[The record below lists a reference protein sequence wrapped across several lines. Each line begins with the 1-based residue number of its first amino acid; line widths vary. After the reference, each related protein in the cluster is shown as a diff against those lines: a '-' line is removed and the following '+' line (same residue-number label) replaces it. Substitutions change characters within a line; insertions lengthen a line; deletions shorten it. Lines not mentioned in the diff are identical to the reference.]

1 MALRRLRVIS
11 QFIACIHLSEQ
22 NYIRIYEPMRN
33 TPYNFEFFLM
43 SIRINNW
50 CKLHLCVSRLHL
62 IYSIQSIFHLP
73 FAPLVLL
80 IQMSEGII
88 LKTFLLIHPR
98 DLHLKQPFK
107 QELLLM

>member
-22 NYIRIYEPMRN
+22 NYIRIYEPMRD

-88 LKTFLLIHPR
+88 LKTFLLIHPH

>member
-22 NYIRIYEPMRN
+22 NYIRIYEP
-33 TPYNFEFFLM
+33 TPYHFEFFLM

-50 CKLHLCVSRLHL
+50 CKLHLCVSCLHL